1 MYFCYLKTT
10 ILVLPSEIY
19 LNRSFRNHHFLHVI
33 DELVRPCRLDFDTT
47 SEASSWKTALE
58 EAITGVH
65 GDDLVRYQHVE
76 VIGFVFFVFCFLVL
90 SLCHF
95 KEEKHFM
102 DMENKIEDF
111 ELSGYGFYWLFYVFL
126 VLSLYHFKDEKHLM
140 DMENKIE
147 DFGLRGYGF
156 LLVFFGF
163 FVIVSFQ
170 RRKTLYGYGK

>member
-1 MYFCYLKTT
+1 
-10 ILVLPSEIY
+10 
-19 LNRSFRNHHFLHVI
+19 
-33 DELVRPCRLDFDTT
+33 
-47 SEASSWKTALE
+47 
-58 EAITGVH
+58 
-65 GDDLVRYQHVE
+65 
-76 VIGFVFFVFCFLVL
+76 
-90 SLCHF
+90 
-95 KEEKHFM
+95 M

>member
-10 ILVLPSEIY
+10 ILVFPSEIY

-33 DELVRPCRLDFDTT
+33 HELVRPCRLDFDTT

-76 VIGFVFFVFCFLVL
+76 VIGFVMFFVIVSFQRRKTVDMDFYWLFLFFLVL
-90 SLCHF
+90 SLC
-95 KEEKHFM
+95 
-102 DMENKIEDF
+102 
-111 ELSGYGFYWLFYVFL
+111 
-126 VLSLYHFKDEKHLM
+126 HFKDEKHLM

-147 DFGLRGYGF
+147 DFELSGF
-156 LLVFFGF
+156 NS
-163 FVIVSFQ
+163 I
-170 RRKTLYGYGK
+170 